1 MSRNFKKISVA
12 SALVAATTL
21 PTTMVSALETNVK
34 NDSNTPVTLSSERRG
49 WYEEYGYKYY
59 YDDNGELL
67 KGLQE
72 IDGNTYYFYSYD
84 GHMAYSSWYDED
96 TITDNGLIVTVNKSG
111 IVTNYAAIVV
121 GDWTHYGD
129 KWYYYDADMN
139 PYIGV
144 KTINGVKYYFE
155 WEGRLA
161 TRTYEGIWVITFNR
175 QLIAY
180 NQNGVVTD
188 QQDIVGNKW
197 IKVNNKWYYFDKNLN
212 PYQGVQKVDGVEYFF
227 WSDGQLATYDYDGIY
242 TATSNN
248 YLVSYNKNGIVIE
261 KVKIEG
267 NKWIKFNNNWYYY
280 DQDLYP
286 YQGIHTIGDATY
298 YFLSNGQLATS
309 GFEGNIT
316 TVREG
321 NKYYAYDYTGK
332 VVEQVEI
339 VGNKWIEFNGGK
351 YYFDSELTPYSG
363 IQTIDD
369 VEYYFNY
376 GQLAEY
382 LDEVVTSGDTLA
394 YVRDG
399 KVIEKTKFK
408 DNELIY
414 LNGNCY

>member
-1 MSRNFKKISVA
+1 MSRNFKKIAVA

-34 NDSNTPVTLSSERRG
+34 NDSNTPVTLSSEKRG

-111 IVTNYAAIVV
+111 IVTNYANIVA

-227 WSDGQLATYDYDGIY
+227 L
-242 TATSNN
+242 
-248 YLVSYNKNGIVIE
+248 E
-261 KVKIEG
+261 
-267 NKWIKFNNNWYYY
+267 
-280 DQDLYP
+280 
-286 YQGIHTIGDATY
+286 
-298 YFLSNGQLATS
+298 
-309 GFEGNIT
+309 
-316 TVREG
+316 
-321 NKYYAYDYTGK
+321 
-332 VVEQVEI
+332 
-339 VGNKWIEFNGGK
+339 
-351 YYFDSELTPYSG
+351 
-363 IQTIDD
+363 
-369 VEYYFNY
+369 
-376 GQLAEY
+376 
-382 LDEVVTSGDTLA
+382 
-394 YVRDG
+394 
-399 KVIEKTKFK
+399 
-408 DNELIY
+408 
-414 LNGNCY
+414 